1 VISAHLQAEADSLSG
16 GDSVKAGELLHPLRA
31 RWETAHERLVADLD
45 SERYQHLVR
54 SLEAATRDP
63 SFDLSRR
70 ALRKAA
76 RKQFRAAAKGGELP
90 PTASAA
96 AVHKRRIR
104 VKRARYLAELAEPLR
119 PRRARKLVKT
129 AKRLQDG
136 MGEHQDAVVARRT
149 LRELALH
156 ASSKDAAL
164 VAGRLIEREE
174 ERLRRSR
181 RDVPALWRR
190 FERAGRRA
198 WQ

>member
-1 VISAHLQAEADSLSG
+1 
-16 GDSVKAGELLHPLRA
+16 
-31 RWETAHERLVADLD
+31 
-45 SERYQHLVR
+45 
-54 SLEAATRDP
+54 
-63 SFDLSRR
+63 
-70 ALRKAA
+70 
-76 RKQFRAAAKGGELP
+76 
-90 PTASAA
+90 
-96 AVHKRRIR
+96 
-104 VKRARYLAELAEPLR
+104 
-119 PRRARKLVKT
+119 
-129 AKRLQDG
+129 